1 VALLEPFIP
10 DTLTLS
16 SLQSI
21 SPCPKQK
28 HIALFELMIFLFL
41 LFYPSIVPPSLL
53 CASKISPSNL
63 KTHTAQQTCPLLAT
77 QMAFSSSIAETPWK
91 TRRKG
96 PSEKDNLPSISLIM
110 RERVTI
116 RVLWAPV
123 WNPFPWAFSFP
134 LMRLFSVMEGILS
147 CSNVSLDRSCYR

>member
-10 DTLTLS
+10 SRNPLPFSNQRSSCFYFAIPLFFHPRCYVHPRFPLQLS
-16 SLQSI
+16 KRTQR
-21 SPCPKQK
+21 
-28 HIALFELMIFLFL
+28 
-41 LFYPSIVPPSLL
+41 
-53 CASKISPSNL
+53 SKLP
-63 KTHTAQQTCPLLAT
+63 PLLAT

-96 PSEKDNLPSISLIM
+96 PSEKDNFPSISLIM
-110 RERVTI
+110 RGRVTI

-134 LMRLFSVMEGILS
+134 LVRLFSVMEGILS
-147 CSNVSLDRSCYR
+147 CSNFSLDRSCYR